1 MWHYIIPPLIGA
13 VIGYCTNYIAVKML
27 FRPRN
32 EIKVLGHTLP
42 FTPGAIPKNK
52 PRLAKAIGEVV
63 ETTFFGEETIS
74 AQFLSGEAEDN
85 AVAQM
90 VRGMDRPISDL
101 GISVLGSEEKYEK
114 GLDRLSEILSQQLL
128 QSLRSGETIRMV
140 SDTVIDKLVD
150 QFRGGMLG
158 MFITDSFVE
167 SAKQMVEAGI
177 QGEIE
182 DKGEEFLNR
191 MVRSQMDTW
200 SRDTLSEIAFEAGY
214 SDERVERILRK
225 AYRGAVKSAVPAL
238 IDRINVS
245 GMIEEKVNDM
255 SNEQLEELV
264 LSVMK
269 RELNLSV
276 NLGALIGLIL
286 GCLNL
291 LF

>member
-214 SDERVERILRK
+214 SDERVERVLRK

-269 RELNLSV
+269 RELNLIV

>member
-158 MFITDSFVE
+158 MFITDSFVD
-167 SAKQMVEAGI
+167 SAKQMMEAGI

-269 RELNLSV
+269 RELNLIV

>member
-167 SAKQMVEAGI
+167 SAKQMVETGI

-269 RELNLSV
+269 RELNLIV

>member
-269 RELNLSV
+269 RELNLIV

>member
-74 AQFLSGEAEDN
+74 AQFLSGESEDN

-269 RELNLSV
+269 RELNLIV

>member
-27 FRPRN
+27 FRPRS

-269 RELNLSV
+269 RELNLIV

>member
-264 LSVMK
+264 LSFMK
-269 RELNLSV
+269 RELNLFLNV
-276 NLGALIGLIL
+276 GALIVLFV

>member
-32 EIKVLGHTLP
+32 EIKVLGRTLP

-90 VRGMDRPISDL
+90 VREMDRPISDL

-114 GLDRLSEILSQQLL
+114 GLDRLSEIFSQQLL
-128 QSLRSGETIRMV
+128 QSLRSGDTIRMV
-140 SDTVIDKLVD
+140 SDTAIDKLVD

-167 SAKQMVEAGI
+167 SATRWSSRATSGW
-177 QGEIE
+177 
-182 DKGEEFLNR
+182 
-191 MVRSQMDTW
+191 RSM
-200 SRDTLSEIAFEAGY
+200 A
-214 SDERVERILRK
+214 
-225 AYRGAVKSAVPAL
+225 
-238 IDRINVS
+238 
-245 GMIEEKVNDM
+245 
-255 SNEQLEELV
+255 
-264 LSVMK
+264 
-269 RELNLSV
+269 
-276 NLGALIGLIL
+276 
-286 GCLNL
+286 
-291 LF
+291 

>member
-32 EIKVLGHTLP
+32 EIKVLGRTLP

-90 VRGMDRPISDL
+90 VREMDRPISDL

-114 GLDRLSEILSQQLL
+114 GLDRLSEIFSQQLL
-128 QSLRSGETIRMV
+128 QSLRSGDTIRMV
-140 SDTVIDKLVD
+140 SDTAIDKLVD
-150 QFRGGMLG
+150 QFRDGMLG

-269 RELNLSV
+269 RELNLIV

>member
-128 QSLRSGETIRMV
+128 QSLRGGETIRMV

-269 RELNLSV
+269 RELNLIV

>member
-114 GLDRLSEILSQQLL
+114 GLDRLSETLSQQLL

-269 RELNLSV
+269 RELNLIV

>member
-101 GISVLGSEEKYEK
+101 GISVLGSEDKYEK

-269 RELNLSV
+269 RELNLIV

>member
-1 MWHYIIPPLIGA
+1 
-13 VIGYCTNYIAVKML
+13 ML

-85 AVAQM
+85 AVAQL
-90 VRGMDRPISDL
+90 VRGMDCPIEDL

-128 QSLRSGETIRMV
+128 QSLRSGDTIRAV
-140 SDTVIDKLVD
+140 SDTAIDKLD

-167 SAKQMVEAGI
+167 SAKEMVEDGI
-177 QGEIE
+177 RNEI
-182 DKGEEFLNR
+182 DAKGPEFLDR

-225 AYRGAVKSAVPAL
+225 TYRGAVKSAVPAL

-269 RELNLSV
+269 HELNLIV

>member
-90 VRGMDRPISDL
+90 VREMDRPISDL

-114 GLDRLSEILSQQLL
+114 GLDRLSEIFSQQLL
-128 QSLRSGETIRMV
+128 QSLRSGDTIRMV
-140 SDTVIDKLVD
+140 SDTVIDKLVE

-269 RELNLSV
+269 RELNLIV

>member
-150 QFRGGMLG
+150 QFRSGMLG

-269 RELNLSV
+269 RELNLIV

>member
-158 MFITDSFVE
+158 MFITDSFEE

-269 RELNLSV
+269 RELNLIV

>member
-13 VIGYCTNYIAVKML
+13 IIGYCTNYIAVKML

-74 AQFLSGEAEDN
+74 AQFLSKEAEDN
-85 AVAQM
+85 AVAQL
-90 VRGMDRPISDL
+90 VRGMDRPIEDL

-128 QSLRSGETIRMV
+128 QSLRSGDTIRVV
-140 SDTVIDKLVD
+140 SDTAIDKLAD

-177 QGEIE
+177 RNEI
-182 DKGEEFLNR
+182 DAKGSEFLTR

-200 SRDTLSEIAFEAGY
+200 SSDSLSEIAFEAGY

-238 IDRINVS
+238 LDRINVS

-269 RELNLSV
+269 RELNLIV

>member
-177 QGEIE
+177 RGEIE

-269 RELNLSV
+269 RELNLIV

>member
-269 RELNLSV
+269 RELNLIV

-286 GCLNL
+286 V
-291 LF
+291 

>member
-214 SDERVERILRK
+214 SDDRVERILRK

-269 RELNLSV
+269 RELNLIV

>member
-269 RELNLSV
+269 RELNLIV

-286 GCLNL
+286 RCLNL

>member
-114 GLDRLSEILSQQLL
+114 GLDWLSEILSQQLL

-269 RELNLSV
+269 RELNLIV

>member
-32 EIKVLGHTLP
+32 EIKVLGHKLP

-269 RELNLSV
+269 RELNLIV

>member
-74 AQFLSGEAEDN
+74 AQFLSGEAEDK

-90 VRGMDRPISDL
+90 MRGIDRPISDL
-101 GISVLGSEEKYEK
+101 GTEILGSEEKYEK

-128 QSLRSGETIRMV
+128 QSLRSGDTIRMF
-140 SDTVIDKLVD
+140 SDTAIDKLVD
-150 QFRGGMLG
+150 QFRDGMLG

-167 SAKQMVEAGI
+167 SAKQLVEAGI
-177 QGEIE
+177 RNEI
-182 DKGEEFLNR
+182 DAKGSEFLTR
-191 MVRSQMDTW
+191 LVRSRMDTW

-269 RELNLSV
+269 RELNLIV

>member
-182 DKGEEFLNR
+182 DKGEEFLNW

-269 RELNLSV
+269 RELNLIV

>member
-13 VIGYCTNYIAVKML
+13 IIGYCTNYIAVRML

-32 EIKVLGHTLP
+32 EIKVLWHTLP

-74 AQFLSGEAEDN
+74 AQFLSGEAEDK

-90 VRGMDRPISDL
+90 MREMDRPISDL

-114 GLDRLSEILSQQLL
+114 GLDRLSEIFSQQLL
-128 QSLRSGETIRMV
+128 QSLRSGDTIRMV
-140 SDTVIDKLVD
+140 SDTAIDKLVD

-269 RELNLSV
+269 RELNLIV

>member
-200 SRDTLSEIAFEAGY
+200 SRDTLSEIAFETGY

-255 SNEQLEELV
+255 SNEQLEGLV

-269 RELNLSV
+269 RELNLIV

>member
-167 SAKQMVEAGI
+167 TAKQMVEAGI

-269 RELNLSV
+269 RELNLIV

>member
-255 SNEQLEELV
+255 SNEQLEALV
-264 LSVMK
+264 LSVMT
-269 RELNLSV
+269 RELNLIV

>member
-191 MVRSQMDTW
+191 MVRSQIDTW

-269 RELNLSV
+269 RELNLIV

>member
-90 VRGMDRPISDL
+90 MLGMDRPISDL
-101 GISVLGSEEKYEK
+101 GTEILGSEEKYEK

-128 QSLRSGETIRMV
+128 QSLRSGDTIRMV
-140 SDTVIDKLVD
+140 SDTSIDKLVD

-177 QGEIE
+177 RNEI
-182 DKGEEFLNR
+182 DAKGAEFLNR
-191 MVRSQMDTW
+191 VVRSQMDAW
-200 SRDTLSEIAFEAGY
+200 SGDSLSEIAFEAGY
-214 SDERVERILRK
+214 SDERVERILRR

-269 RELNLSV
+269 HELKLIV

>member
-13 VIGYCTNYIAVKML
+13 VIGYCTNYIAVRML

-74 AQFLSGEAEDN
+74 AQFLSGEAEDK

-90 VRGMDRPISDL
+90 MREMDCPIEDL

-114 GLDRLSEILSQQLL
+114 AMNRLSEILSQQLL
-128 QSLRSGETIRMV
+128 QSLRSGDTIRAV
-140 SDTVIDKLVD
+140 SDTAIDKLVD
-150 QFRGGMLG
+150 QFRDGMLG

-167 SAKQMVEAGI
+167 SAKQLVEAGI
-177 QGEIE
+177 RNEI
-182 DKGEEFLNR
+182 DAKGSEFLTR
-191 MVRSQMDTW
+191 LVRSRMDAW
-200 SRDTLSEIAFEAGY
+200 SGDSLSEIAFEAGY
-214 SDERVERILRK
+214 SDEHVERILRK

-269 RELNLSV
+269 RELNLIV

>member
-90 VRGMDRPISDL
+90 VREMDRPISDL
-101 GISVLGSEEKYEK
+101 GIGVLGSEEKYEK

-128 QSLRSGETIRMV
+128 QSLRSGDTIRMV
-140 SDTVIDKLVD
+140 SDTAIDKLVD
-150 QFRGGMLG
+150 QFQGGMLG

-269 RELNLSV
+269 RELNLIV

>member
-200 SRDTLSEIAFEAGY
+200 SRDTLSEIAFEAGD

-269 RELNLSV
+269 RELNLIV

>member
-85 AVAQM
+85 AVAQL

-269 RELNLSV
+269 RELNLIV

>member
-13 VIGYCTNYIAVKML
+13 IIGYCTNYIAVKML

-52 PRLAKAIGEVV
+52 PRLARAIGEVV
-63 ETTFFGEETIS
+63 ETTFFGEETIF

-90 VRGMDRPISDL
+90 VREMDLPISDL

-128 QSLRSGETIRMV
+128 QSLRSGDTIRMV
-140 SDTVIDKLVD
+140 SGPAIDKLVD

-214 SDERVERILRK
+214 SDERMERILRK

-238 IDRINVS
+238 IDRINVA

-255 SNEQLEELV
+255 TNEQLEELV

-269 RELNLSV
+269 RELNLIV

>member
-1 MWHYIIPPLIGA
+1 
-13 VIGYCTNYIAVKML
+13 ML

-74 AQFLSGEAEDN
+74 AQFLSGEAEDK

-269 RELNLSV
+269 RELNLIV

>member
-42 FTPGAIPKNK
+42 FTRVHPKNK

-269 RELNLSV
+269 RELNLIV